1 MQIQTNPIQ
10 KMKGIQTSRLSR
22 LSSLRALKEKPAL
35 SLHKKLKKKVTPRKG
50 VESQMQ
56 TEDRSEVG
64 LLTQRMK
71 KEENE
76 IENLERQIREQA
88 QLEMTMTLT
97 QSDDEVVLLDA
108 PLTAQDKLNKPAA
121 NFS

>member
-1 MQIQTNPIQ
+1 
-10 KMKGIQTSRLSR
+10 
-22 LSSLRALKEKPAL
+22 
-35 SLHKKLKKKVTPRKG
+35 
-50 VESQMQ
+50 MQ

-76 IENLERQIREQA
+76 IENLA

>member
-1 MQIQTNPIQ
+1 
-10 KMKGIQTSRLSR
+10 
-22 LSSLRALKEKPAL
+22 
-35 SLHKKLKKKVTPRKG
+35 
-50 VESQMQ
+50 MQ

-71 KEENE
+71 KEDNE

>member
-10 KMKGIQTSRLSR
+10 KMKCIQTSRLSR